1 MQETFVNQIWRHN
14 NSLKRILYYSKE
26 LDEIFWINTIDEN
39 KLPEQIS
46 VEEFEKLKLNNKI
59 NLLETGDEYRN
70 PDDYSEKSIAKWE
83 KHWKVVEF
91 LNEEEPQIFVPFY
104 FHIKCRELALEH
116 QLSRQTIE
124 RIVLKFWK
132 GGKSKLALLPNLVNS
147 GGKGKTRNIL
157 DAKRGRPNI
166 YSKNNKNVDVILAK
180 QIQKAYK
187 KFYLEVEQASLHTAY
202 LNYLRV
208 KYPSQVKKNDYTN
221 VPTEIQFKYWGEKA
235 FGVEERIIGKRG
247 LKIFNKDF
255 RITTESS
262 VINTV
267 GPGSLFQIDSTK
279 ADIEL
284 VSSINRSIPIGGPT
298 LYIVSD
304 VFSRMIVGVL
314 VTLEESS
321 YYSGA
326 RALYNSM
333 ISKTKLCEEEGLNEI
348 ENFNIS
354 DDEWPCHFLPD
365 SIVADR
371 AELLGTQSNNIIRD
385 LGIAIE
391 NTAAYR
397 ADLKGVVE
405 NHFKVI
411 HSKIKGLAD
420 RRGFKSL
427 NHAQR
432 GVRDARK
439 DALLTLKEYYAIII
453 KEVLSYN
460 NSKVLESYPLDKDM
474 IVDGVS
480 PIPIDLWHWGIQNRS
495 GKLRSSNILN
505 LKEKLLP
512 QGKAKLSKDGVYF
525 NKGWYNVM
533 HKEVNNRQLLLQ
545 DKKLP
550 VEVNFDPFNLE
561 IIYLRYNKQ
570 LIECFISKSKSPLY
584 VNANIWEID
593 AINEKIT
600 QKKYIDKTHN
610 KTRSIESLEFAEF
623 IFEKAEKKRKKKTS
637 ASIKPKNIRENK
649 NKEKNLIRQEQTNRE
664 NPPKEAKIISLK
676 SKNNKDLDFFRKLM
690 DDEGS
695 CFSS

>member
-1 MQETFVNQIWRHN
+1 MQETFVNQIWQHN
-14 NSLKRILYYSKE
+14 KSLKRILFYSKE
-26 LDEIFWINTIDEN
+26 LDEIFWINTNDAN

-46 VEEFEKLKLNNKI
+46 VEEFEKLKLDKKI
-59 NLLETGDEYRN
+59 NLLETVDQFKN
-70 PDDYSEKSIAKWE
+70 PEDYNEKSKVKWY

-91 LNEEEPQIFVPFY
+91 LNVEEPQIFVPFY

-132 GGKSKLALLPNLVNS
+132 GGKSKLALLPNLLNS

-157 DAKRGRPNI
+157 NAKRGRPNK
-166 YSKNNKNVDVILAK
+166 YSNNNLNIDVKLAK
-180 QIQKAYK
+180 KIQQAYK
-187 KFYLEVEQASLHTAY
+187 KFYIEVEQASLHTAY

-208 KYPSQVKKNDYTN
+208 KYPHQVKKNDYTN
-221 VPTEIQFKYWGEKA
+221 VPTEAQFKYWGEKH
-235 FGVEERIIGKRG
+235 FDVQQRITGKKG

-262 VINTV
+262 VINTI

-284 VSSINRSIPIGGPT
+284 VSSIDRSIPIGGPT

-304 VFSRMIVGVL
+304 VYSRMIVGVL
-314 VTLEESS
+314 VTLEEPS
-321 YYSGA
+321 YYTGA
-326 RALYNSM
+326 RALYNTM
-333 ISKTKLCEEEGLNEI
+333 INKTKLCEEEGLNEI

-354 DDEWPCHFLPD
+354 EEEWPCHFLPD

-371 AELLGTQSNNIIRD
+371 AELLGLQSNNLIMD
-385 LGIAIE
+385 LGITIE
-391 NTAAYR
+391 NTASYR

-411 HSKIKGLAD
+411 HTKIKGLANK
-420 RRGFKSL
+420 RGFKSL

-460 NSKVLESYPLDKDM
+460 NSKFLESYPLEKDM

-480 PIPIDLWHWGIQNRS
+480 PIPIDLWHWGIKNRS
-495 GKLRSSNILN
+495 GKLRSNNILN

-512 QGKAKLSKDGVYF
+512 QGNAKLSKDGIYF

-533 HKEVNNRQLLLQ
+533 HKEVNNKQLSLQ
-545 DKKLP
+545 DKKLQI
-550 VEVNFDPFNLE
+550 EVNFDPFNLGK
-561 IIYLRYNKQ
+561 IYLHYNTQ
-570 LIECFISKSKSPLY
+570 IIECFISKSKSPLN

-593 AINEKIT
+593 AINENIR
-600 QKKYIDKTHN
+600 QKKYVGKSQN
-610 KTRSIESLEFAEF
+610 NTRSIESMDFAET
-623 IFEKAEKKRKKKTS
+623 IFKEAEKKRRQKTN

-649 NKEKNLIRQEQTNRE
+649 NKEKILNRQEKFSRD
-664 NPPKEAKIISLK
+664 NPDKEVKVIPIM
-676 SKNNKDLDFFRKLM
+676 SKNNDYSNNEKFDLIRKLM
-690 DDEGS
+690 EDEG
-695 CFSS
+695 